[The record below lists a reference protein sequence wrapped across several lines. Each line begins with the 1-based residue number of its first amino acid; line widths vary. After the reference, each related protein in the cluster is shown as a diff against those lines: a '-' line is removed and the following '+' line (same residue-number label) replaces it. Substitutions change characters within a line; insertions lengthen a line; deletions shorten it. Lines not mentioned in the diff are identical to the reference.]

1 MPYPIERLT
10 VQFYTLF
17 YPHFQR
23 KLQGDL
29 LKYLAILVNEAEH
42 DKLRQIAP
50 SKICIILQF
59 IHVQRWDPITVFLFI
74 QSNSDF

>member
-1 MPYPIERLT
+1 M
-10 VQFYTLF
+10 
-17 YPHFQR
+17 
-23 KLQGDL
+23 

-74 QSNSDF
+74 